1 MGNVGFEPTTK
12 GLALIFTGK
21 SLRLSTSLKLPH
33 SPVRG
38 GTLREENH
46 DIGYERVRAYL
57 RECQKAT
64 PKGVSIKQTRK
75 GTNTYLSFQ
84 ITVGSKRIERTVG
97 ESCTMQGITSAA
109 AKAVQVADALKRL
122 HTESEFLAWYD
133 REILKVNVIRNDLL
147 TFGEAITKVETLYWA
162 GTDKKRNKR
171 DRASVS
177 QQATYHSVYGRF
189 YALLPADKLFNT
201 KSLIDVLMTK
211 KQGSKVFGDC
221 LYAFKKLA
229 LTVSHTTVYEELEKI
244 VHIQTEFRTLQ
255 NAELETF
262 LLWMQNCRNDSNER
276 YAHRREQWLWVFS
289 MQLVYGL
296 RVHEVFAIANIHKP
310 FRTKDGIT
318 IPALNDNKN
327 KRMIA
332 VVGDTTELGT
342 TTKTGYRLAAPMLPP
357 SHPNLI
363 EELSIRS
370 GELPC
375 LEIRSTNPKVIADK
389 YNHSARMALKR
400 WNAPITQTHALRH
413 LANQNGKQAGI
424 TAEDRAANMGH
435 SVAMNT
441 ATYLKR
447 EATNTRIAAI
457 DAMNTRMLPL
467 EGALAVLKRV
477 GVTGETVTLVAE
489 IYGVSVERV
498 REEVV

>member
-1 MGNVGFEPTTK
+1 M
-12 GLALIFTGK
+12 
-21 SLRLSTSLKLPH
+21 
-33 SPVRG
+33 
-38 GTLREENH
+38 REENH
-46 DIGYERVRAYL
+46 DTGHERIRAYL

-147 TFGEAITKVETLYWA
+147 TFGEATTKVETAYWD

-177 QQATYHSVYGRF
+177 QQATYHAVYGRF
-189 YALLPADKLFNT
+189 YALLPADKLVNT
-201 KSLIDVLMTK
+201 KSLIEALTTK
-211 KQGSKVFGDC
+211 EQGSKVFGDC

-229 LTVSHTTVYEELEKI
+229 STVGHTAVCDELDKI
-244 VHIQTEFRTLQ
+244 VHTQTKFRTLQ

-262 LLWMQNCRNDSNER
+262 LLWMQDCKNDTNER
-276 YAHRREQWLWVFS
+276 YVHRRKQWLWVFS

-310 FRTKDGIT
+310 FRTKDGVT
-318 IPALNDNKN
+318 IPALRDINNQ
-327 KRMIA
+327 RMIA
-332 VVGDTTELGT
+332 VVGETTELGT

-363 EELSIRS
+363 NDLDIRC

-389 YNHSARMALKR
+389 YNHSARTALRR

-424 TAEDRAANMGH
+424 TAEDRASNMGH

-457 DAMNTRMLPL
+457 DAMNSRMLPL
-467 EGALAVLKRV
+467 EGAIAVLKRV
-477 GVTGETVTLVAE
+477 GVTAETVALLSE
-489 IYGVSVERV
+489 IYGVNVERV
-498 REEVV
+498 RKEVPSVDY